1 MTHFKALLQ
10 ELHLGPDARWR
21 DYVDRI
27 KRDAQGR
34 GTNPAL
40 ERGEAEGLFRDHV
53 GELREAAL
61 EGFLDLLDSEIKP
74 LVPTHEQQQSYGLP
88 KPLLR
93 WHDAEPLLED
103 DERFGRLS
111 SQDRERVWRRYVDDE
126 MFNRD
131 HPLMRPRTQRKQQQ
145 RDAGDEGAGGPG
157 APSGTAGQRRARPL
171 TLPNNDG
178 GLDKAY
184 QREYIAVD
192 AKRLRR
198 E

>member
-1 MTHFKALLQ
+1 MRPPTLRCF
-10 ELHLGPDARWR
+10 
-21 DYVDRI
+21 
-27 KRDAQGR
+27 
-34 GTNPAL
+34 PAPQ
-40 ERGEAEGLFRDHV
+40 
-53 GELREAAL
+53 
-61 EGFLDLLDSEIKP
+61 P

-111 SQDRERVWRRYVDDE
+111 SQDRYGPPVPVGLGVAPLPPRSFHLLARHCHGAMSRKPARPIPLATSALPVLACCRERVWRRYVDDE

-145 RDAGDEGAGGPG
+145 RDGGDEGAGGPG
-157 APSGTAGQRRARPL
+157 ASGGTAGQRRARPL
-171 TLPNNDG
+171 TLPTNDG